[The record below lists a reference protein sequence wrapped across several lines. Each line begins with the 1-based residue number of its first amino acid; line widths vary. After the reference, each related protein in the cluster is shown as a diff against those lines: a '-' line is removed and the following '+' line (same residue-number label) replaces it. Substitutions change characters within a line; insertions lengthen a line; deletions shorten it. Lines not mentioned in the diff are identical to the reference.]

1 MTDNKTKKPRRLA
14 LKILFLIVLVVAS
27 VIIISR
33 QRNTPYQHNTGF
45 IFGTIY
51 NVSYQSNR
59 DLQPEIEAE
68 LRRVDASLSPFN
80 KQSIITAVNNNR
92 SVKLDDKFTEVF
104 SLAEKISKET
114 DGAFDITVAPLV
126 NEWGFGFKTGV
137 PPTRHVIDSLR
148 AIVGYQ
154 KVRLTDGVIHKADPR
169 VMLDCSA
176 IAKGYGSDCVA
187 RLLRSHGIDNFMVEI
202 GGEVVTSGINPDRV
216 PWRIGVTKPV
226 DDSTQVNQ
234 ELQTVLNVTD
244 KAMATSGNYRNFY
257 YKGGRKFAHT
267 IDPKTG
273 YPIQHNILSAT
284 VIADDCATADAYATS
299 FMVLGLNGA
308 KRILKRHPELMAYLI
323 YSDDK
328 GKNQVWFSPSL
339 KNKIVK

>member
-51 NVSYQSNR
+51 NVSYQSSR

>member
-1 MTDNKTKKPRRLA
+1 MTDNKTKKPKRLA
-14 LKILFLIVLVVAS
+14 LKILFLIVLAVAS
-27 VIIISR
+27 VIIIAR
-33 QRNTPYQHNTGF
+33 QKNTPYQRNTGF

-51 NVSYQSNR
+51 NVSYQSSH

-68 LRRVDASLSPFN
+68 LKRVDASLSPFN

-92 SVKLDDKFTEVF
+92 PVKLDDRFIEVF
-104 SLAEKISKET
+104 TLAEKISKET
-114 DGAFDITVAPLV
+114 NGAFDITVAPLV
-126 NEWGFGFKTGV
+126 NEWGFGFKPVGA
-137 PPTRHVIDSLR
+137 PPRHVIDSLR

-154 KVRLTDGVIHKADPR
+154 KVRLQDGVIRKADPR
-169 VMLDCSA
+169 IMLDCSA

-187 RLLRSHGIDNFMVEI
+187 RLLRKHGIDNFMVEI
-202 GGEVVTSGINPDRV
+202 GGEVVTSGINPDRM

-226 DDSTQVNQ
+226 DDSTAIDQ

-257 YKGGRKFAHT
+257 YKGGRKYAHT

-284 VIADDCATADAYATS
+284 VLADDCATADAYATS
-299 FMVLGLNGA
+299 FMVLGLDGA
-308 KRILKRHPELMAYLI
+308 RRILKRHPELMAYLI
-323 YSDDK
+323 YSDAK
-328 GKNQVWFSPSL
+328 GNNKVWFSPSL
-339 KNKIVK
+339 KDKIVK

>member
-51 NVSYQSNR
+51 NVSYQSSR

-148 AIVGYQ
+148 AIVGYR
-154 KVRLTDGVIHKADPR
+154 KVRLEKGTIHKADPR

-187 RLLRSHGIDNFMVEI
+187 NLLRRKGIDNFMVEI
-202 GGEVVTSGINPDRV
+202 GGELVTSGINEKRL
-216 PWRIGVTKPV
+216 PWKIGVTKPV
-226 DDSTQVNQ
+226 
-234 ELQTVLNVTD
+234 
-244 KAMATSGNYRNFY
+244 
-257 YKGGRKFAHT
+257 
-267 IDPKTG
+267 
-273 YPIQHNILSAT
+273 
-284 VIADDCATADAYATS
+284 
-299 FMVLGLNGA
+299 
-308 KRILKRHPELMAYLI
+308 
-323 YSDDK
+323 
-328 GKNQVWFSPSL
+328 
-339 KNKIVK
+339 